1 MATPETLRG
10 DAARLRREADAITVA
25 LAGVRRRSGP
35 DVWAGPLADRVV
47 VALAGHERSLAAAAA
62 DLHRVAATLQ
72 TRADAIE
79 AQLLREAAQRR
90 GPGVLA

>member
-1 MATPETLRG
+1 VATPDTLRA

-25 LAGVRRRSGP
+25 LAGVRRHSGP
-35 DVWAGPLADRVV
+35 DVWGGPLADRVV
-47 VALAGHERSLAAAAA
+47 AALADHERSLAAAAG

-72 TRADAIE
+72 ARADVIE

-90 GPGVLA
+90 GPGALA